1 MSVRVRHLLT
11 VCGFF
16 AALSAFAAEPP
27 APTENGIFIDQS
39 RRLTF
44 EPSDAFFLVSF
55 DAGRVLR
62 VPAMIVR
69 LEGESSVRGDVA
81 PVTYGA
87 GARVR
92 PPRGSSQVSFSTVF
106 LGTANRLEFVP
117 PTTLELSE
125 ASLNRSSTDT
135 LREQLLQRKAVLGS
149 WRMQAQAQ
157 EDSLNRLRA
166 DAEVIGD
173 FGRIL
178 DKKEEIERA
187 KNDLASVKKDIQNLD
202 HFLKLAKTRPAP
214 VNQVGREAQLVKQ
227 LSEITQ
233 VSHAVELT
241 EIRRRASAETEL
253 QRKLALI
260 EATRQDDL
268 ATLTS
273 ELERLRRE
281 APPAEPPPGEEPSE

>member
-1 MSVRVRHLLT
+1 MSRGVRYILMS
-11 VCGFF
+11 CGFLS
-16 AALSAFAAEPP
+16 ALSAFAAEPP
-27 APTENGIFIDQS
+27 PPSDDIIFIDQS

-44 EPSDAFFLVSF
+44 EPNDAFFLVSF
-55 DAGRVLR
+55 DEGKVLR

-69 LEGESSVRGDVA
+69 LEGESSTRGDA
-81 PVTYGA
+81 TPVTYGA

-92 PPRGSSQVSFSTVF
+92 PPHGSSRVSFRTVF

-117 PTTLELSE
+117 PSTRELGDTSV
-125 ASLNRSSTDT
+125 NTSSTDA

-157 EDSLNRLRA
+157 EESLKRLRA

-178 DKKEEIERA
+178 DKKEEIERV
-187 KNDLASVKKDIQNLD
+187 KSDLASVKKDIQNLD

-241 EIRRRASAETEL
+241 ELRRRASAETEL

-281 APPAEPPPGEEPSE
+281 AAPIDPQPGEERSE